1 MAARSESADSDPVVG
16 ELVRAIELSE
26 AFQLCVLVGR
36 QEDLRGV
43 VARSLDLVRE
53 LSPDGLVV
61 RWTSS
66 TRQLLDEHQ
75 PGAKSRTVIVFD
87 VRGPAAADEYEALNL
102 SRDTFRARGPA
113 TLLVLLSDET
123 ESLFAS
129 AAPDLRSVHSV
140 YLQVPMGWP
149 DEPMFQGWVAG
160 CRSAFDA
167 RVASTS
173 GAAELYTLGVYSF
186 AYELDHVQG
195 RASVPELRDAM
206 RSFKGLTGWRPW
218 WVPDNLHSPY
228 AVSPAELEC
237 WMIGGLF
244 NDPAHGDF
252 WRASTTGRFY
262 LLRGY
267 EEDSYPDRVRPG
279 KISSGSL
286 AVWRVAEAL
295 LHAEQAVNRFADGG
309 AWVHFVARWE
319 GLRDRSWSTGPM
331 SSWGHDRG
339 QPALMSEACSSLV
352 CPGRAISQRLP
363 ELVLHLVRPLS
374 DVFLAALAQTT
385 VEREISALKRRPS
398 S

>member
-1 MAARSESADSDPVVG
+1 MAARSEITGSDPIVA
-16 ELVRAIELSE
+16 ELVRAIELSD
-26 AFQLCVLVGR
+26 AFQLCILVGR
-36 QEDLRGV
+36 REDLRGV
-43 VARSLDLVRE
+43 VARTLDLARE

-66 TRQLLDEHQ
+66 TRQLLDEHH
-75 PGAKSRTVIVFD
+75 PGAKSRTIIVFD
-87 VRGPAAADEYEALNL
+87 ARGPAAVDEYYSLNL
-102 SRDTFRARGPA
+102 SRDTLRTRGPA
-113 TLLVLLSDET
+113 TLLVLLLDED
-123 ESLFAS
+123 EPLFAS
-129 AAPDLRSVHSV
+129 AAPDLRSVNSV
-140 YLQVPMGWP
+140 YLHLPMSWP
-149 DEPMFQGWVAG
+149 DEPAFQGWVDG

-167 RVASTS
+167 KVASTA
-173 GAAELYTLGVYSF
+173 GATELYALGVYSF
-186 AYELDHVQG
+186 AYELDHVQSHV
-195 RASVPELRDAM
+195 SVPELRDAM

-218 WVPDNLHSPY
+218 WVPDNVHAPY
-228 AVSPAELEC
+228 AVSLDELEC

-267 EEDSYPDRVRPG
+267 EEDSHPDRVRPG

-295 LHAEQAVNRFADGG
+295 LHAEQAVHRFANGS
-309 AWVHFVARWE
+309 AWVHLVARWE

-331 SSWGHDRG
+331 SSWGQDGG
-339 QPALMSEACSSLV
+339 QTALMSEVCSSLV

-374 DVFLAALAQTT
+374 DVFLTALAQTT

-398 S
+398 A